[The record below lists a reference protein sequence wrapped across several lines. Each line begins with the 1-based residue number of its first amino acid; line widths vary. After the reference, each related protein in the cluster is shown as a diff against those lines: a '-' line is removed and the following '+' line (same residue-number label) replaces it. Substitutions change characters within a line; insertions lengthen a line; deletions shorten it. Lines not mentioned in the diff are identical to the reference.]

1 MTKKRS
7 IWTISASALL
17 ALGFVL
23 TACSGPAATPTT
35 APTLAVP
42 TTAAATEVAT
52 TAATAAATTAATTE
66 ATAATTAEATTAAT
80 AEATSA
86 ATTAATSEATSAATT
101 AATEAPTAAPTPTIA
116 PFTGT
121 VNYTGTVMQV
131 EDGASIVFSGW
142 GDSSEQQVYHDSI
155 ARFNKVYPNVKVDYQ
170 PIPSD
175 FQTKLKAAMAGGT
188 APDVFYVDAQLM
200 AAFGP
205 TNQLLPLDD
214 LMKDGGVSRDDF
226 VPSLLSLFTLNG
238 KTLALPKDW
247 GTLGLIY
254 LPAAFQAAGIPEP
267 TASWTWDDLKN
278 AAAKIAA
285 TGKYAGFCQAADYA
299 RLAPFVY
306 GAGGT
311 FVSDD
316 FKNATL
322 NTPEVKAAV
331 DLVAGMKTDGSLKTP
346 SDLGAGWC
354 GEAVGKQLAGMTYE
368 GGWMVNF
375 MKTTYPDVQWKAVP
389 LPAGPKGQ
397 ADIVFTNGIGVNA
410 ATKYPRASAALAM
423 FITGAYNQGEIVKT
437 GFAYSTQQSQL
448 GLLTNPNDQAIA
460 QGGTWPLTHVDY
472 YGVNTGNVQTA
483 LNNALSHIFLGDM
496 NSADA
501 LTQAQT
507 DVQSA
512 LAGQ

>member
-1 MTKKRS
+1 MKKTRS
-7 IWTISASALL
+7 FWNVTITLMMVA
-17 ALGFVL
+17 GFVL
-23 TACSGPAATPTT
+23 AACSSPAATPTT
-35 APTLAVP
+35 APTS
-42 TTAAATEVAT
+42 AAATSAPATVAAPT
-52 TAATAAATTAATTE
+52 
-66 ATAATTAEATTAAT
+66 
-80 AEATSA
+80 TSA
-86 ATTAATSEATSAATT
+86 ATTPTTAATT
-101 AATEAPTAAPTPTIA
+101 AATEAATTAATSAAITGTTAATEAPTTAATSAATSSAATPTSAPTPTIA

-121 VNYTGTVMQV
+121 VNYTGTVMKV

-155 ARFNKVYPNVKVDYQ
+155 ARFNVVYPNVKVDYQ

-188 APDVFYVDAQLM
+188 APDVFYVDTQLM
-200 AAFGP
+200 SAFGP

-214 LMKDGGVSRDDF
+214 LMKEGGVSRDDF

-254 LPAAFQAAGIPEP
+254 LPEAFQAAGIAEP

-278 AAAKIAA
+278 AAAKIKA

-299 RLAPFVY
+299 RLAPFIY

-316 FKNATL
+316 FKTATM
-322 NTPEVKAAV
+322 NTPEVMNAV
-331 DLVAGMKTDGSLKTP
+331 NFVAGMKADGSLSTP
-346 SDLGAGWC
+346 SDLGASWC
-354 GEAVGKQLAGMTYE
+354 GEAVGKKLVGMTYE

-389 LPAGPKGQ
+389 LPKGAKGQ
-397 ADIVFTNGIGVNA
+397 ADVVFTNGIGVNA
-410 ATKYPRASAALAM
+410 ATKFPRASAALAM
-423 FITGAYNQGEIVKT
+423 FITGAYNQAQIVKT
-437 GFAYSTQQSQL
+437 GFAYSTQKSQL
-448 GLLTNPNDQAIA
+448 NLLTNPNDQAIS
-460 QGGTWPLTHVDY
+460 QGGTWPLTRVDY
-472 YGVNTGNVQTA
+472 YGPNTGNVQTA
-483 LNNALSHIFLGDM
+483 LTNMLSHIFLGDQ
-496 NSADA
+496 NVNDS

-507 DVQSA
+507 AVQNA
-512 LAGQ
+512 LSGQ